1 MSDLL
6 ADPADRAMFME
17 RLEQLG
23 IQHDRE
29 QALRAAAMASQ
40 NAGQAG
46 DRNGRKSTGKS
57 SSSSEEDGETGGG
70 VRLTNEYLAGN
81 PYGLLASLDTAEKSA
96 QLNTSSLRGSPS

>member
-1 MSDLL
+1 MKTLL

-46 DRNGRKSTGKS
+46 DRNGRKSPGKS
-57 SSSSEEDGETGGG
+57 SSSSEDVESGGG
-70 VRLTNEYLAGN
+70 VRLTNEYLSGN
-81 PYGLLASLDTAEKSA
+81 PYGLLASLETAENSA
-96 QLNTSSLRGSPS
+96 QLNTSSLRGSPT

>member
-29 QALRAAAMASQ
+29 QALWAAAMASQ

-57 SSSSEEDGETGGG
+57 SEEEEDGETGGG

-81 PYGLLASLDTAEKSA
+81 PYGLLASLDTAENSA